1 VPITVSTEVSTSRA
15 DTPVVSV
22 DLVVHLPEE
31 IVAAAV
37 AAERAERRVVVCCR
51 ESSQAEALGAQLLLA
66 GVGSAVV
73 TAATPVTELADTL
86 QAFGFNDFTVLLVT
100 DDLNYPW
107 AAPEGTALMHA
118 DLPALYSGPL
128 LLVAWRARL
137 RPATSSGE
145 GLLEAHLRQLA

>member
-1 VPITVSTEVSTSRA
+1 MPINVSTQVSTARA
-15 DTPVVSV
+15 DTPVVTV

-37 AAERAERRVVVCCR
+37 AAERAEHRLLVCCR
-51 ESSQAEALGAQLLLA
+51 ERTQAEALGGQLLIA

-73 TAATPVTELADTL
+73 TAATPRTELAGTL
-86 QAFGFNDFTVLLVT
+86 EAFGFNDFTVLLVT
-100 DDLNYPW
+100 DDVNYPW
-107 AAPEGTALMHA
+107 SAPEGTALMHA

-137 RPATSSGE
+137 RRVTSSDS
-145 GLLEAHLRQLA
+145 LLEAHLSRTA